1 MLLVSIVFAFAVA
14 ALTMPSWSVR
24 PAAAPAAPT
33 IEQFLMPGYPTEMVS
48 ARKVDRIAWTAYEHG
63 RRNVYTA
70 SGPQFHALRVT
81 SETKDDGVELSDLSI
96 SDDGAIVVFVRGTP
110 PNREGW
116 VANPTANPEGAT
128 RTIWAAR
135 TAGGAAWK
143 LGEGTTPALS
153 PDGRTV
159 AYAKDGQIYRY
170 SIGALARVGQ
180 VVAWRPQRIDVGGP
194 AQPDLNSVDQSLG
207 HQRNLKWSP
216 DGSKLAFVSNRVD
229 HSLIGVYDVRTRSVK
244 FLSPSVDHDSS
255 PTWSPDGKR
264 VAFIRRPGTPFGQQ
278 AHQGQ
283 GSIGN
288 PDGPAY
294 NPLTAIRGGRG
305 GGQGGRGGRGRGD
318 AEPSRDPRPGLMTA
332 AFTGGYTLSFW
343 VADVATGEG
352 KEFWHNTKD
361 DKDFNAI
368 NAIQWAGA
376 DRVDLRSRAAGVGA
390 LVFGQRREQPAGAHD
405 ADSRRRRG
413 RADVAVG
420 GRNVPVLRDQR
431 RRHRAAPRVESAD
444 RRRHRRAVDEG
455 RDDRNVSGRAG
466 VRAARRGAGRR
477 REASVRRRTR
487 AGGRRSRE
495 VHLSGPSPPGFR
507 STPQVVPQLVV
518 TKAPDGLE
526 IHNQLFLPKDLKP
539 GEKRPAIVFVHGG
552 PVRQMLLGY
561 HYMHFYHVAYAVNQW
576 LASRGYIVM
585 SVNYRSGIGYGKSF
599 RTAPNTGGRG
609 NAEYQDVLAGGKYLQ
624 SRPDVDP
631 NRVGIWGLSYGGVL
645 TAQALARNSDVF
657 KVGVDLAG
665 VHLWGSSLDPES
677 VSYKAVRDL
686 RDRHLEIAGAAGAR
700 RRRSE
705 RAVFTDD
712 RARAAAARAQRV
724 PRVDRLH
731 RRHARAVD
739 APALSVRVQ
748 PAGGIHRSLP
758 EGRAA
763 AQHRRSTRRAEAV
776 GEGRIARV
784 LADAVRDRRGRG
796 ARLGMAGRRAVDGGG
811 VRRLF
816 RVAGGA
822 VDHQAAVVRGS

>member
-1 MLLVSIVFAFAVA
+1 MLKGTAAMRHVSRSIVFALAVA
-14 ALTMPSWSVR
+14 ALTMPSWSLR

-81 SETKDDGVELSDLSI
+81 NETKDDGVELSDLSI

-159 AYAKDGQIYRY
+159 AYAKDGQIFSY
-170 SIGALARVGQ
+170 AVARPFSASARDGSGRATADRGQ
-180 VVAWRPQRIDVGGP
+180 VGPESPALRTNQQSTPWIKAWGT
-194 AQPDLNSVDQSLG
+194 NS
-207 HQRNLKWSP
+207 NLTWSP

-229 HSLIGVYDVRTRSVK
+229 HSLIGVYDVRTRLVT
-244 FLSPSVDHDSS
+244 FLTPSVDHDTS

-294 NPLTAIRGGRG
+294 NPLTAIRSGR

-361 DKDFNAI
+361 DKDFTAI

-376 DRVDLRSRAAGVGA
+376 DRVIFEAEPQEWVRWYSVSVTNSQPAPTTLTSGEGAVEQTSLSADGRYLFYATNAGDIERRHVWKVPTAGGNAEPLTKGDTIETYPAALASGQRVAVLGGGATRPFGVGLVPASGGVAEYIYPDSLAAG
-390 LVFGQRREQPAGAHD
+390 FPMD
-405 ADSRRRRG
+405 A
-413 RADVAVG
+413 
-420 GRNVPVLRDQR
+420 
-431 RRHRAAPRVESAD
+431 
-444 RRRHRRAVDEG
+444 
-455 RDDRNVSGRAG
+455 
-466 VRAARRGAGRR
+466 
-477 REASVRRRTR
+477 
-487 AGGRRSRE
+487 
-495 VHLSGPSPPGFR
+495 
-507 STPQVVPQLVV
+507 QVVPQLVV

-526 IHNQLFLPKDLKP
+526 IHNQIFLPKDLKP

-576 LASRGYIVM
+576 LASRGYMVL

-677 VSYKAVRDL
+677 VSYKASAISAIDTWKSPVLLVHGDDDRNVQFSQTTGLVQLL
-686 RDRHLEIAGAAGAR
+686 RAHNVYHELI
-700 RRRSE
+700 
-705 RAVFTDD
+705 VFTDD
-712 RARAAAARAQRV
+712 THEPLTHQRYLYAFNRLEEFIGRFLKGAP
-724 PRVDRLH
+724 PRST
-731 RRHARAVD
+731 AG
-739 APALSVRVQ
+739 Q
-748 PAGGIHRSLP
+748 PAP
-758 EGRAA
+758 K
-763 AQHRRSTRRAEAV
+763 Q
-776 GEGRIARV
+776 
-784 LADAVRDRRGRG
+784 
-796 ARLGMAGRRAVDGGG
+796 
-811 VRRLF
+811 
-816 RVAGGA
+816 
-822 VDHQAAVVRGS
+822 

>member
-1 MLLVSIVFAFAVA
+1 MRHVSRSIVFVFAVS
-14 ALTMPSWSVR
+14 ALTIPSWSVR

-48 ARKVDRIAWTAYEHG
+48 ARKLDRIAWTAYEHG

-81 SETKDDGVELSDLSI
+81 NQTKDDGVELSDLTI

-110 PNREGW
+110 PNRDGW
-116 VANPTANPEGAT
+116 VANPTANPDGAT

-170 SIGALARVGQ
+170 EVRLKPDTSATTSAAAKPSSTTTSAATKPSS
-180 VVAWRPQRIDVGGP
+180 VVSGFSRTQIATPWIKAWGT
-194 AQPDLNSVDQSLG
+194 NSS
-207 HQRNLKWSP
+207 LKWSP

-229 HSLIGVYDVRTRSVK
+229 HSLIGVYDVRTRLVK
-244 FLSPSVDHDSS
+244 FLSPGVDHDSS

-264 VAFIRRPGTPFGQQ
+264 VAFIRRPGTPFGLQ

-294 NPLTAIRGGRG
+294 NPLNAMRAGR

-332 AFTGGYTLSFW
+332 SFTGGYTLSFW

-368 NAIQWAGA
+368 NAIEWAGA
-376 DRVDLRSRAAGVGA
+376 DRVVFEAEPQEWVRWYSVSVANSQPAPTTLTPGEGAVEQTSLSADGTYLFYATNAGDIERRHVWKVPTAGGTAEQLTKGDAIETYPAALASGDRVAVLGGGATRPFGVGLVPASGGSAHYIYPDHLAAG
-390 LVFGQRREQPAGAHD
+390 FPM
-405 ADSRRRRG
+405 
-413 RADVAVG
+413 
-420 GRNVPVLRDQR
+420 
-431 RRHRAAPRVESAD
+431 ES
-444 RRRHRRAVDEG
+444 
-455 RDDRNVSGRAG
+455 
-466 VRAARRGAGRR
+466 
-477 REASVRRRTR
+477 
-487 AGGRRSRE
+487 
-495 VHLSGPSPPGFR
+495 
-507 STPQVVPQLVV
+507 QVVPQLVM

-585 SVNYRSGIGYGKSF
+585 SINYRSGIGYGKSF

-677 VSYKAVRDL
+677 VSYKASAISAIDTWKSPVLLVHGDDDL
-686 RDRHLEIAGAAGAR
+686 NVQFSQTTGLVQLL
-700 RRRSE
+700 
-705 RAVFTDD
+705 RAHNVFHELIVFTDD
-712 RARAAAARAQRV
+712 THEPLTHQRYLYAFNRLEEFIGRFLKGAP
-724 PRVDRLH
+724 PRNTAGQPV
-731 RRHARAVD
+731 
-739 APALSVRVQ
+739 APKQ
-748 PAGGIHRSLP
+748 
-758 EGRAA
+758 
-763 AQHRRSTRRAEAV
+763 
-776 GEGRIARV
+776 
-784 LADAVRDRRGRG
+784 
-796 ARLGMAGRRAVDGGG
+796 
-811 VRRLF
+811 
-816 RVAGGA
+816 
-822 VDHQAAVVRGS
+822 